1 MLFTLSTI
9 SGLLMASLALGAPM
23 ASLDADTFLQ
33 NGKDAQVLNAEFA
46 KLNTSDSCN
55 AGEVACLGA
64 SVAQCVNG
72 TWQAEA
78 CPKSLFCF
86 ALPSVREEGTVIS
99 CTSNTTALSVISAS
113 GATGGIAANST
124 DDSVGFPTDCG
135 DDDDE
140 DGDDAGSSNSTVTAT
155 GTRVHTTAS
164 QTPSVSAS
172 FSASSADATATAAV
186 SSTGTDDATE
196 PTVTVTVTL
205 PPASFSTQFSET
217 TTVDPAQ
224 ASSFLSSIATD
235 PNFSI
240 VTTIISTSTP
250 ASTPAGVSSAVSSEK
265 AQTSAFSSKPVGIA
279 SSPSFTSDI
288 GAPTTITLLSRP
300 TSAGTSASSQA
311 TSAQAAAA
319 DDGSSY

>member
-1 MLFTLSTI
+1 MLFTLPTI

-23 ASLDADTFLQ
+23 ATLDADTFLQ

-46 KLNTSDSCN
+46 KLNASDSCD

-72 TWQAEA
+72 TWKAEA

-135 DDDDE
+135 GDDDE

-155 GTRVHTTAS
+155 STRVHTTAS
-164 QTPSVSAS
+164 QTASASTS
-172 FSASSADATATAAV
+172 FSASSADATTAAV
-186 SSTGTDDATE
+186 SSTGTDAATE

-250 ASTPAGVSSAVSSEK
+250 ESTPAGVSSAVSSEK

-319 DDGSSY
+319 DDGYSY